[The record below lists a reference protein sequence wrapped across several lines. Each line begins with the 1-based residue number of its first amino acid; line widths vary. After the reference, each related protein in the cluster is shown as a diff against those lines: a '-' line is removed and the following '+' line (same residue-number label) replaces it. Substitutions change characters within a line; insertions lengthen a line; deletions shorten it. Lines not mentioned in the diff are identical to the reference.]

1 MIGAEQGPSVM
12 RGRKVSVP
20 GRPIPLEARG
30 PSGEGPAGT
39 PEGVTSRNRVK
50 AWRRMVSDDL
60 ADDRIERIDDAK
72 TPAACAAL
80 RDARE
85 RAQDV
90 DRDRGGKEIQVH
102 ARDDDD

>member
-1 MIGAEQGPSVM
+1 
-12 RGRKVSVP
+12 
-20 GRPIPLEARG
+20 
-30 PSGEGPAGT
+30 
-39 PEGVTSRNRVK
+39 
-50 AWRRMVSDDL
+50 MVSDDL

-72 TPAACAAL
+72 TPATCAAL

-85 RAQDV
+85 RAQDD

>member
-20 GRPIPLEARG
+20 GRPILLEARG

-39 PEGVTSRNRVK
+39 PEGVTSRNRAK

-85 RAQDV
+85 RAKDD